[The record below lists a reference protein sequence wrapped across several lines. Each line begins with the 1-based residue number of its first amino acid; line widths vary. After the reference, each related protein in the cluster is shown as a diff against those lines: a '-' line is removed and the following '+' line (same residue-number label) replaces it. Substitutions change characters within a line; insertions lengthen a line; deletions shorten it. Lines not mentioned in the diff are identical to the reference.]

1 VADDSPTPQ
10 PQPQPEPQPGAPR
23 IGVDEWVASHE
34 GRREGREGLV
44 GRAREWVEQLPKPVL
59 FAAFGVAAAMVPLFT
74 NNDYVIRVGFDTLLY
89 MLLALGL
96 NITVGYAG
104 MLDLGYIAF
113 YGFGAY
119 LYAMLAS
126 DKFHQHWPTAAI
138 FPVVVILTM
147 ILGLIVALPSRRLV
161 GDYLAIVTLFFGQLF
176 VTVTNNGNRISF
188 LGFTRGYDITGGPNG
203 IADIEP
209 FHFFGRSLES
219 LTSYF
224 YVALGFFLV
233 MLVAVYLLN
242 ESRTGRAWRSLRE
255 DSLAA
260 EMMGMPVN
268 RLRLIAFACGAG
280 VAGLT
285 GTLFASLNTAV
296 FAADFDTTLLITV
309 YAMLILG
316 GAGSLGGVILGAL
329 VVNVSLEALRTPN
342 HATWIVT
349 ILVLATLIAKLRPW
363 KWFAIV
369 VGGTIAFGF
378 AVHALLVAFWPSAT
392 EGQGYVGG
400 RIGEALSHWVPLPTN
415 PRIAGNWGFVALV
428 ALVLLMTTVR
438 PVIRNLL
445 MIPTLY
451 LGAYVWDVRLAAE
464 PSITR
469 LILIGVILIVLMNV
483 RPQGLV
489 GARRVE
495 IA

>member
-1 VADDSPTPQ
+1 MPDEPTPGPDPSAPQQQ
-10 PQPQPEPQPGAPR
+10 PAPR
-23 IGVDEWVASHE
+23 IGVAEWVASHE
-34 GRREGREGLV
+34 GRREGASGLA
-44 GRAREWVEQLPKPVL
+44 GQARERLERIPHPAL
-59 FAAFGVAAAMVPLFT
+59 FALFGLAAATLPLWT
-74 NNDYVIRVGFDTLLY
+74 DNEYVIRVGFDTLLY

-126 DKFHQHWPTAAI
+126 DKFGQHWPTATI
-138 FPVVVILTM
+138 FPVVLIMTM
-147 ILGLIVALPSRRLV
+147 ILGLLVALPSRRLV

-176 VTVTNNGNRISF
+176 VTVVNNGNRISI
-188 LGFTRGYDITGGPNG
+188 LGFTDGFDITGGPNG
-203 IADIEP
+203 IADIQP
-209 FHFFGRSLES
+209 FHFLGRSLGS
-219 LTSYF
+219 VTSYF
-224 YVALGFFLV
+224 YAALAFFLV
-233 MLVAVYLLN
+233 MLLLVHFVN

-268 RLRLIAFACGAG
+268 RLRLLAFACGAG

-296 FAADFDTTLLITV
+296 FAADFDVPLLITV

-349 ILVLATLIAKLRPW
+349 ILLLATLIAKLRPW
-363 KWFAIV
+363 QWL
-369 VGGTIAFGF
+369 VGVLAGTVAFGF
-378 AVHALLVAFWPSAT
+378 AVHALLAAFWPSAT
-392 EGQGYVGG
+392 EGDGFTGG
-400 RIGEALSHWVPLPTN
+400 AIGDLLSHWVPLPTDE
-415 PRIAGNWGFVALV
+415 REVGNWAFVALI
-428 ALVLLMTTVR
+428 ALVLVLTTVR

-445 MIPTLY
+445 LIPTLY
-451 LGAYVWDVRLAAE
+451 LGAFVWNTRLAAE
-464 PSITR
+464 PSVTR

-489 GARRVE
+489 GSQRVE
-495 IA
+495 IV

>member
-1 VADDSPTPQ
+1 MPDEPTPG
-10 PQPQPEPQPGAPR
+10 PDPSVPAPR
-23 IGVDEWVASHE
+23 IGVDEGVASHE
-34 GRREGREGLV
+34 GPRETRWGIAA
-44 GRAREWVEQLPKPVL
+44 RARARLARIPPPAL
-59 FAAFGVAAAMVPLFT
+59 FAAFGIAAATLPLWT
-74 NNDYVIRVGFDTLLY
+74 DNDYVIRVGFDTLLY

-126 DKFHQHWPTAAI
+126 DKFGQHWPTATI
-138 FPVVVILTM
+138 FPVVLIMAM
-147 ILGLIVALPSRRLV
+147 ILGLLVALPSRRLV

-176 VTVTNNGNRISF
+176 VTIVNNGNRISV

-203 IADIEP
+203 IADIDP
-209 FHFFGRSLES
+209 FHFVGRSLS
-219 LTSYF
+219 SVTSYF
-224 YVALGFFLV
+224 YAALGFFLV
-233 MLVAVYLLN
+233 MLLLVYFLN

-260 EMMGMPVN
+260 EVMGMPVN
-268 RLRLIAFACGAG
+268 PLRLLAFACGAG

-296 FAADFDTTLLITV
+296 FAADFDIQLLITV

-342 HATWIVT
+342 HATIIVS
-349 ILVLATLIAKLRPW
+349 VLLIATLVAKLRPW
-363 KWFAIV
+363 RWLAIV
-369 VGGTIAFGF
+369 VAGTIAFGF
-378 AVHALLVAFWPSAT
+378 AVHAILAEFWPSAVAG
-392 EGQGYVGG
+392 EGFVGG

-415 PRIAGNWGFVALV
+415 PRIAGNWGFVALI
-428 ALVLLMTTVR
+428 ALLLVLTVVR
-438 PVIRNLL
+438 PVVRNLL
-445 MIPTLY
+445 LIPTLY
-451 LGAYVWDVRLAAE
+451 LGAFVWDVRLAAE
-464 PSITR
+464 PSVTR

-483 RPQGLV
+483 RPQGL
-489 GARRVE
+489 GRAPRVE
-495 IA
+495 VA